1 MIFAALFCRRR
12 RPKICFFFCVWTLFF
27 APALLFRLERE
38 SEFCC
43 IYLAEFYYN
52 MAAAGGIFFA
62 FWMRFCIKNTF
73 LSAIWRHFLHKTS
86 SNPQKFP
93 PAAGRNFFKPRNLK
107 NFKTQCFS
115 CSQDIGFSCSQL
127 CLRICRGRA
136 RTPADQILDYVRPK
150 HQTGTII
157 SSLVFEIRNIQ
168 DGMFLTF
175 SQTKNCI

>member
-12 RPKICFFFCVWTLFF
+12 RP
-27 APALLFRLERE
+27 
-38 SEFCC
+38 
-43 IYLAEFYYN
+43 
-52 MAAAGGIFFA
+52 IFFLLCLDTFFRACAAFSPRARIWVLLHLLSGILLQYGRRRRKFLA

-86 SNPQKFP
+86 SNPQNFP

-127 CLRICRGRA
+127 CLRICRGRS
-136 RTPADQILDYVRPK
+136 RTPADHILDYVRPYP
-150 HQTGTII
+150 
-157 SSLVFEIRNIQ
+157 LR
-168 DGMFLTF
+168 
-175 SQTKNCI
+175 

>member
-1 MIFAALFCRRR
+1 M
-12 RPKICFFFCVWTLFF
+12 
-27 APALLFRLERE
+27 
-38 SEFCC
+38 
-43 IYLAEFYYN
+43 
-52 MAAAGGIFFA
+52 A

-86 SNPQKFP
+86 SNPQNFP

-136 RTPADQILDYVRPK
+136 RTPADQILDYVRPYTHDRSWLRSRK
-150 HQTGTII
+150 DGTKVWSIRLSKNSGNAIEWLPLQVNSGHHGVKLIFLQTHKKFTPCPQRDDREHFL
-157 SSLVFEIRNIQ
+157 SSVCSE
-168 DGMFLTF
+168 FLIW
-175 SQTKNCI
+175 SSGE

>member
-1 MIFAALFCRRR
+1 MYINSQGTNDIRRSFLPPQAAENL
-12 RPKICFFFCVWTLFF
+12 FFFCVWTLFF
-27 APALLFRLERE
+27 APAPLFSLERE

-52 MAAAGGIFFA
+52 MAAAGGNFLA

-86 SNPQKFP
+86 SNPQNFP

-127 CLRICRGRA
+127 CLRICRGRS
-136 RTPADQILDYVRPK
+136 RTPADHILDYVRPN
-150 HQTGTII
+150 
-157 SSLVFEIRNIQ
+157 SALEV
-168 DGMFLTF
+168 
-175 SQTKNCI
+175 